1 MTEISYFS
9 GVPPV
14 DVHPSRDSTRVP
26 EQGRGAKANVDPVAR
41 VKALREAAEALEAGF
56 LSEMLKGAGL
66 GKTSESF
73 GGGTGEDQFSSY
85 LRDAQARE
93 MVKSGGIGLAESLYQ
108 ALKERENGN

>member
-1 MTEISYFS
+1 MTEISYSS
-9 GVPPV
+9 GGPPA
-14 DVHPSRDSTRVP
+14 DVHLARDASRVQ
-26 EQGRGAKANVDPVAR
+26 EQGGKTNVSSDPVAR
-41 VKALREAAEALEAGF
+41 DNAIREAAEALEASF

-66 GKTSESF
+66 GKSREAY